1 MQYKLTFYAT
11 IINNKETYNF
21 NSTFID
27 NNDNKTSIYTYEC
40 VYYFVQDEQIW

>member
-11 IINNKETYNF
+11 IINNKATHNF

-27 NNDNKTSIYTYEC
+27 NNDNKTSIY
-40 VYYFVQDEQIW
+40 VHI